1 MLTTSFD
8 SRIYSNLFGTESM
21 KCIWSDT
28 QLVQSWLD
36 TEVALAQVQ
45 AELGLIPHEAAEAI
59 EQCATVDNIDWDKL
73 QRRTEEVG
81 MPIKPVVEQIASVGG
96 EVVARYLHWG
106 ATTQDIL
113 DTGQA
118 LRLKSTLD
126 LLDSGLRQYLRAL
139 VEMANRYRLTPM
151 VARTNSQDAAPTS
164 WGLHVSGYAAEV
176 VRHLERLQEIRPRV
190 CMGMFGGAVGT
201 LAAGGDD
208 AIQVRNGLMAKLGLT
223 EPTGAWNASQDGIA
237 EYLQWTGLI
246 HGTLA
251 RMARDIETMGRTSV
265 GELQEGEGRGE
276 SSTMPHK
283 TNPRASNMLQTYA
296 RLGRMYCSGALDL
309 MDQIDVRAASMRA
322 TAWTI
327 LPEASMVLS
336 AALERAERLVT
347 HLVVHDQRMLENFS
361 HSRQFVM
368 SEAVMMRLAQAVG
381 RDQAYLLVK
390 EAVSSEG
397 REGATFGELL
407 TRDSALEHT

>member
-21 KCIWSDT
+21 KRIWSDT

-309 MDQIDVRAASMRA
+309 MDQIDVRAA
-322 TAWTI
+322 
-327 LPEASMVLS
+327 
-336 AALERAERLVT
+336 
-347 HLVVHDQRMLENFS
+347 
-361 HSRQFVM
+361 
-368 SEAVMMRLAQAVG
+368 
-381 RDQAYLLVK
+381 
-390 EAVSSEG
+390 
-397 REGATFGELL
+397 
-407 TRDSALEHT
+407 